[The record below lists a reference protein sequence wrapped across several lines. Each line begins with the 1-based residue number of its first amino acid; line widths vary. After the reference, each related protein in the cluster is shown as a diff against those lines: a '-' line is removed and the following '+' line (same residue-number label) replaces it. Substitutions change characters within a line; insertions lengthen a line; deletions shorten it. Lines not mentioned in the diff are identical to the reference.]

1 VKRLRIAVNTGGG
14 DAPGL
19 NAVLRAVTLTALNRG
34 FEVIGIRKG
43 YLGLLD
49 TSQLFP
55 LTYDAVRGIT
65 HLGGSILGTNNRGN
79 PLAVRVVENGQERYV
94 DVSNQA
100 VENFQRLRF
109 DGLIAIGGDGS
120 LKIANGL
127 AHKGIPII
135 GVPKTIDNDLA
146 ATVVTFGFDTA
157 VATATDAID
166 KLHSTAESHDRVM
179 VVELMGRYCG
189 WIAVSAGIAGSA
201 DVILIPEIP
210 FSIDKVCEK
219 IMDREASGRHF
230 SIVVCAEGA
239 TAVGGEITTVGEK
252 ADGREARLGG
262 IADKVAHEIEK
273 RTGKETRS
281 LTLGHL
287 QRGGQPTAFDRLL
300 SLRFGAAAVRLAE
313 EGRWGTMV
321 AYDPPDMVAVPLED
335 AVASLKRVPLDGDTV
350 RTAREL
356 GISFGD

>member
-1 VKRLRIAVNTGGG
+1 
-14 DAPGL
+14 
-19 NAVLRAVTLTALNRG
+19 
-34 FEVIGIRKG
+34 
-43 YLGLLD
+43 
-49 TSQLFP
+49 
-55 LTYDAVRGIT
+55 
-65 HLGGSILGTNNRGN
+65 
-79 PLAVRVVENGQERYV
+79 
-94 DVSNQA
+94 
-100 VENFQRLRF
+100 
-109 DGLIAIGGDGS
+109 
-120 LKIANGL
+120 
-127 AHKGIPII
+127 
-135 GVPKTIDNDLA
+135 
-146 ATVVTFGFDTA
+146 
-157 VATATDAID
+157 
-166 KLHSTAESHDRVM
+166 M
-179 VVELMGRYCG
+179 
-189 WIAVSAGIAGSA
+189 
-201 DVILIPEIP
+201 ILIPEIP
-210 FSIDKVCEK
+210 FRIEKVCEK

-239 TAVGGEITTVGEK
+239 TPVGGELTMLDGR
-252 ADGREARLGG
+252 ARGREARLGG

-321 AYDPPDMVAVPLED
+321 AYDPPDMTAVPLEA